1 VVQAS
6 PRSNQKFQYEP
17 ITGAWI
23 AHVRGR
29 VERRI
34 GLFPAQFHAGR
45 TLNRK
50 AAHYRARRLCKAAAH
65 SASRHMNAVG
75 HLPPDSTRHFR
86 AAA

>member
-1 VVQAS
+1 VWKSSS

-34 GLFPAQFHAGR
+34 GLFAAQFNAGT

-50 AAHYRARRLCKAAAH
+50 AAHLARGACARR
-65 SASRHMNAVG
+65 R
-75 HLPPDSTRHFR
+75 PTTRR
-86 AAA
+86 VT